1 MAEPLPRERH
11 RGRPR
16 PALLAAIVG
25 LACLFGLASQGAAR
39 AGLIAEPVL
48 EPRAAASAL
57 AAMQVTERASQR
69 ERLVDRL
76 ANLERR
82 YAATLATRLGNERRL
97 RRLASDFAAITNA
110 VVELDV
116 EADQRLIDVSQK
128 QQRLEALL
136 AEIVQLSRDE
146 TGDPRRLAQLR
157 AVAASLARPFAAAKA
172 ALAETRAAQASLA
185 DRISGIEQV
194 SVDARQALL
203 GAEARADR
211 LARAIDANRLLA
223 TEASS
228 REHSAIAASLAAT
241 RRLDRVVAS
250 RDMATFRVTAPAVTA
265 GILASSS
272 LAMLEAEALT
282 ARATVALRPVRGAL
296 HYDLPEMT
304 AILPPVPAASGTA
317 GAGQVVPVA
326 GAVISRF
333 GEGQKPPFDRG
344 LTIEVEDRRLVRAP
358 REGRVVFA
366 RAYEGFGLLLII
378 DHGNEYHSLLSGL
391 SRFVVH
397 EGWTVRAG
405 QMVGTLEPGAETTG
419 RLYVELRRRGVPV
432 DPLTWFAAGQDKVRS

>member
-1 MAEPLPRERH
+1 MAEPLPRAR
-11 RGRPR
+11 RRDRRR
-16 PALLAAIVG
+16 PALLATVVG
-25 LACLFGLASQGAAR
+25 LACLFGVAGHGVAR
-39 AGLIAEPVL
+39 AGLVVESVHD
-48 EPRAAASAL
+48 PRATTSVL
-57 AAMQVTERASQR
+57 AAMQVTERALER
-69 ERLVDRL
+69 ERLVERQ
-76 ANLERR
+76 ARLERR
-82 YAATLATRLGNERRL
+82 YTATLATRLDNERRL
-97 RRLASDFAAITNA
+97 RRLASDFAAATSA
-110 VVELDV
+110 MVELDAEV
-116 EADQRLIDVSQK
+116 DQRLIDVTQK

-146 TGDPRRLAQLR
+146 AGDSRRLAQLR

-172 ALAETRAAQASLA
+172 ALAEPRAARASIA
-185 DRISGIEQV
+185 DRITGIAQV
-194 SVDARQALL
+194 SVDARQALF
-203 GAEARADR
+203 GAEARAER

-228 REHSAIAASLAAT
+228 RQYAAIAVSASAT
-241 RRLDRVVAS
+241 QRLDRVVAS
-250 RDMATFRVTAPAVTA
+250 RELVTVGVAAPVVAA
-265 GILASSS
+265 GPLASSS
-272 LAMLEAEALT
+272 VAMLELEALT
-282 ARATVALRPVRGAL
+282 ARATVAPKTVRGAV
-296 HYDLPEMT
+296 HYDLPEMA
-304 AILPPVPAASGTA
+304 AILPSVPVASGTA
-317 GAGQVVPVA
+317 GVGQVVPVA
-326 GAVISRF
+326 GAVVSRF

-358 REGRVVFA
+358 RDGRVVFA